1 MRAGFQARIE
11 LSIEFRRL
19 PRAAMILALRFS
31 FLTILCSRR
40 GGLFSAVDLT
50 PMLIR
55 GCVSSKRGAS
65 CVVLSPL
72 GGIIGY
78 KIAERFGGCSAN
90 GPVLQ
95 GLVKPG
101 NDLSR
106 GCTAE
111 DVVNTVILTV

>member
-1 MRAGFQARIE
+1 M
-11 LSIEFRRL
+11 
-19 PRAAMILALRFS
+19 
-31 FLTILCSRR
+31 
-40 GGLFSAVDLT
+40 VDLT
-50 PMLIR
+50 PML
-55 GCVSSKRGAS
+55 VSGRVSLKRGAFFVMS
-65 CVVLSPL
+65 TSL

-78 KIAERFGGCSAN
+78 KITERFGGCSAN

-111 DVVNTVILTV
+111 DVVNTVILTVLQTAL